1 MAKSIDLSFLEFLKG
16 KNLISLAQID
26 VLIKEIEQS
35 KRPLREV
42 IKQRG
47 ILKEKELLALLSE
60 KFSLSLVSL
69 KDTSI
74 DKAVLDK
81 VGVKIASYYRFLPLQ
96 LKERILT
103 IAVDYPLDI
112 KTQDEIRT
120 QLGYDIEMVLVSEDE
135 LKDAFKKYY
144 GLGAETLEKMASETE
159 SDLKETFAPAVE
171 DIEKMAE
178 DASVIN
184 LVNQIIL
191 EGVRKRATDIHI
203 EPFRGGVN
211 LRYRIDG
218 ILYDMPVAPEIKRFL
233 SAIIS
238 RIKIMSNLNIVE
250 RRLPQDGR
258 AIVKIQE
265 QVLDLRIS
273 TIPTPFGESVVI
285 RILPT
290 QMLFSLEKLGLSSRD
305 LKLLETLIQKPH
317 GIIFVTGPTG
327 SGKTTTLYA
336 CLSRL
341 NTKERKIITIE
352 DPIEYEMPGITQ
364 IQVQPQI
371 GLDFA
376 RGLRS
381 ILRHDPDVI
390 MVGEVR
396 DLETAEIA
404 IRVALTGHLVFS
416 TLHTNDAAS
425 GITRLLDIGVE
436 PYLVSSSVEAFIA
449 QRLVRL
455 NCPDCKYEDK
465 QVPLELKEMLA
476 SDLRMKVSE
485 IKIFRSKGCP
495 NCNFT
500 GFFGRTAIYE
510 ILVVDEKIKEA
521 ILKKMPSNQIKR
533 IAIENGMQTLR
544 QDGWQK
550 VIAGLTTPEEVIKVT
565 PTEEVKE
572 KMTYISIASTRENT
586 NPDQRVYERFPLRLN
601 LRFRV
606 IKSDMDLLKRGLN
619 LEQYTVTKNISCG
632 GILFAFEQPISVG
645 SILEIK
651 LELPDGEKELECL
664 ARVVRIEELEENVSY
679 NIAICFLDLTSDQR
693 VRLEKYLKD
702 FKKI

>member
-1 MAKSIDLSFLEFLKG
+1 MAKSIDLSFLEFLKD

-664 ARVVRIEELEENVSY
+664 ARVVRIEELEENISY